1 MSTVVL
7 VGEVDGDGIKDVSQQ
22 VAGVAAGMGDVVG
35 LVMGKTISEAAM
47 KLASGKIVIAEDDAL
62 EHYDPVKYASIVS
75 QVVEQNNASRVL
87 MGATTMGKDLG
98 PRVAAELGWS
108 YLGDCLEATSEGFVR
123 PNYAGKVLAKSNPD
137 GPLVA
142 SIRSNAYP
150 VGESWSGSIENFSG
164 SIPDSTL
171 NTASIEKVG
180 AGTIELT
187 EASIVV
193 SGGRGLES
201 PENYD
206 NMIRPLAATM
216 GAAAGASRAIVDAGW
231 VPHSHQVGQTG
242 KTVTPDL
249 YLAIGISGAIQH
261 LGGMS
266 GSKFIV
272 AINKDAEAPI
282 FKVADYGIVGDLFK
296 AVPVL
301 REEVG
306 KRKG

>member
-47 KLASGKIVIAEDDAL
+47 KLASGKIVIAEDDTL

-164 SIPDSTL
+164 SISDSTL
-171 NTASIEKVG
+171 NTTSIEKVG

-206 NMIRPLAATM
+206 NMIRPLAAVM

-242 KTVTPDL
+242 KTVSPDL
-249 YLAIGISGAIQH
+249 YMAIGISGAIQH

-272 AINKDAEAPI
+272 AINKDQDAPI
-282 FKVADYGIVGDLFK
+282 FKVADYGIVNDLFEII
-296 AVPVL
+296 PVL
-301 REEVG
+301 KEKLEN
-306 KRKG
+306 

>member
-35 LVMGKTISEAAM
+35 LVMGKAISEAAM
-47 KLASGKIVIAEDDAL
+47 KLASGKIVIAEDDTL
-62 EHYDPVKYASIVS
+62 EHYDPVKYTSIVS
-75 QVVEQNNASRVL
+75 QVVEQNNATRVL
-87 MGATTMGKDLG
+87 IGANTMGKDLG

-108 YLGDCLEATSEGFVR
+108 YLGDCLEANSEGFVR
-123 PNYAGKVLAKSNPD
+123 PNYAGKVLAKSNPN

-171 NTASIEKVG
+171 NTVSIEKVG

-206 NMIRPLAATM
+206 NLIRPLAAAI

-231 VPHSHQVGQTG
+231 VSHSYQVGQTG
-242 KTVTPDL
+242 KTVSPDL
-249 YLAIGISGAIQH
+249 YMAIGISGAIQH

-272 AINKDAEAPI
+272 AINKDPDAPI
-282 FKVADYGIVGDLFK
+282 FKVADYGIVNDLFEI
-296 AVPVL
+296 VPIL
-301 REEVG
+301 KEKLEN
-306 KRKG
+306 

>member
-1 MSTVVL
+1 MSTIVL

-35 LVMGKTISEAAM
+35 LVMGKAISEAAM
-47 KLASGKIVIAEDDAL
+47 KLASGKIVIEEDDAL

-75 QVVEQNNASRVL
+75 QVVEKNNATRVL

-98 PRVAAELGWS
+98 PRVAAELGWG
-108 YLGDCLEATSEGFVR
+108 YLGDCLEATNDGFVR

-171 NTASIEKVG
+171 KTASVEKVG

-201 PENYD
+201 PENYE
-206 NMIRPLAATM
+206 NLIKPLAATM

-242 KTVTPDL
+242 KTVSPDL
-249 YLAIGISGAIQH
+249 YMAIGISGAIQH

-272 AINKDAEAPI
+272 AINKDSDAPI
-282 FKVADYGIVGDLFK
+282 FKVADYGIVNDLFEIIPILK
-296 AVPVL
+296 EKLAN
-301 REEVG
+301 
-306 KRKG
+306 

>member
-47 KLASGKIVIAEDDAL
+47 KLASGKIVIAEDNAL

-242 KTVTPDL
+242 KTVSPDL
-249 YLAIGISGAIQH
+249 YMAIGISGAIQH

-272 AINKDAEAPI
+272 AINKDQDAPI
-282 FKVADYGIVGDLFK
+282 FKVADYGIVNDLFEI
-296 AVPVL
+296 VPIL
-301 REEVG
+301 REKLEN
-306 KRKG
+306 

>member
-47 KLASGKIVIAEDDAL
+47 KLASGKIVIAEDDTL
-62 EHYDPVKYASIVS
+62 EHYDPMKYASIVS

-164 SIPDSTL
+164 SISDSTL
-171 NTASIEKVG
+171 NTTSIEKVG

-206 NMIRPLAATM
+206 NMIRPLAAVM

-242 KTVTPDL
+242 KTVSPDL
-249 YLAIGISGAIQH
+249 YMAIGISGAIQH

-272 AINKDAEAPI
+272 AINKDQDAPI
-282 FKVADYGIVGDLFK
+282 FKVADYGIVNDLFEII
-296 AVPVL
+296 PVL
-301 REEVG
+301 KEKLEN
-306 KRKG
+306 